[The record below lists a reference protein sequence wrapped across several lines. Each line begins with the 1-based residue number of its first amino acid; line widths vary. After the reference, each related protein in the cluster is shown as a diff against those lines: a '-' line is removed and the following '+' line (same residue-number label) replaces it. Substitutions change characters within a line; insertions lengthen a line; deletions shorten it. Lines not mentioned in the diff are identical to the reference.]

1 MWQTRNNELINSY
14 KQRQG
19 LARAEPWSELER
31 FLEREVCGVL
41 NLNAEDMDIDKSIFS
56 MGITS
61 IDLIRL
67 KRNIE
72 KQLPPPK
79 RHSNECVTHQSYNQS
94 FS

>member
-1 MWQTRNNELINSY
+1 MSQTRNKELIHSY

-19 LARAEPWSELER
+19 LARAEPSSKLER

-41 NLNAEDMDIDKSIFS
+41 NLSAEDINIDDSIFN

-61 IDLIRL
+61 VDLIRL

-72 KQLPPPK
+72 K
-79 RHSNECVTHQSYNQS
+79 
-94 FS
+94 